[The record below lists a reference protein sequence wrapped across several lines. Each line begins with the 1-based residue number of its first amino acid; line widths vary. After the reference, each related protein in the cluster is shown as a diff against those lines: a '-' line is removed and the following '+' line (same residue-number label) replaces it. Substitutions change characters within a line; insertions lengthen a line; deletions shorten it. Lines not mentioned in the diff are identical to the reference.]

1 MPCRGGAGGNW
12 RRCNMP
18 QKSCY
23 GGTQFEVYGKV
34 VDLQQH
40 GSRVEFRLE
49 PVSVPE
55 AAMMDGNDIVLATIL
70 ICHKLI
76 RTSRGMVNEAEV
88 FFANR
93 NWKYV
98 CDTTFLIRDG
108 DKVRIFIDNDE
119 IDKVRDS
126 QMDGNVEIPLA
137 DVFKA

>member
-1 MPCRGGAGGNW
+1 MPK
-12 RRCNMP
+12 
-18 QKSCY
+18 KSCY

-34 VDLQQH
+34 VDLQQY

-55 AAMMDGNDIVLATIL
+55 AAMMCGNDIVLATIL

-93 NWKYV
+93 KWKYV
-98 CDTTFLIRDG
+98 CDVTFRIKDG
-108 DKVRIFIDNDE
+108 DTIRIFIDYDE
-119 IDKVRDS
+119 IDRVRDS

-137 DVFKA
+137 DVFKS